1 MSTEAFHEGERAMQA
16 HAGARERLAIHGAQV
31 IRTFMP
37 EQHRDFF
44 RQLPFI
50 IVGSLD
56 GEGQPWASML
66 AGPRGFIDAPD
77 PRRLVIHT
85 RPSPASPLALA
96 LVSGMSIGLLGLE
109 AHTRR
114 RNRMNG
120 IVARVGVEGF
130 EVEVRQSF
138 GNCPKYIQA
147 RQPEFSALRR
157 PARDAIRGARIDDEA
172 RALISAADTF
182 FIATA
187 HPAAA
192 VGSDRAHGVDVSHR
206 GGKPGFVRIDDDST
220 LTVPDF
226 AGNNFFNTVGNL
238 VLNPRAGLLF
248 ADYANGALLHIAV
261 DTQIVEDGPEVAA
274 FAGALRLLRLR
285 VRETLLVPGAQPLTW
300 TKAEISPYLAATGH
314 W

>member
-1 MSTEAFHEGERAMQA
+1 MSSEAFHAGECALQARA
-16 HAGARERLAIHGAQV
+16 GVRERLAVHGAQ
-31 IRTFMP
+31 IMRTFMP
-37 EQHRDFF
+37 EQHCDFF
-44 RQLPFI
+44 RQLLFI
-50 IVGSLD
+50 VVGSVD

-77 PRRLVIHT
+77 PGRLVIHT
-85 RPSPASPLALA
+85 LPSAASPLAVG
-96 LVSGMSIGLLGLE
+96 LVPGASIGLLGIE

-120 IVARVGVEGF
+120 VVARVAADEF

-147 RQPEFSALRR
+147 RQPEFTAARR
-157 PARDAIRGARIDDEA
+157 PARPVVRSAGLDQQA

-182 FIATA
+182 YIATA

-192 VGSDRAHGVDVSHR
+192 AGRDRAHGVDVSHR
-206 GGKPGFVRIDDDST
+206 GGKPGFVRIDDDHT

-226 AGNNFFNTVGNL
+226 TGNNFFNTLGNL
-238 VLNPRAGLLF
+238 LLNPRAGLLF
-248 ADYANGALLHIAV
+248 TDYANGDLLHIAV
-261 DTQIVEDGPEVAA
+261 DTQVIEDGAEVAA
-274 FAGALRLLRLR
+274 FAGARRLLRLR
-285 VRETLLVPGAQPLTW
+285 IGETLLAPGALPLTW
-300 TKAEISPYLAATGH
+300 STAELSPYLTATGH